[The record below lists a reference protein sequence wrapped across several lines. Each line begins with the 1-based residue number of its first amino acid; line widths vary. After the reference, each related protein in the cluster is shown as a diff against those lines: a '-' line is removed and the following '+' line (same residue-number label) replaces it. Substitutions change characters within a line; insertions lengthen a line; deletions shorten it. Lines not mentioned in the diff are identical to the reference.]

1 MCDKFLFFGKLHWC
15 IECNVCNYYFGEKL
29 SVIEEISNEGE
40 KSWERSQSI

>member
-1 MCDKFLFFGKLHWC
+1 MINFYFLENCIGC
-15 IECNVCNYYFGEKL
+15 IECNVCNYYFEEKL